1 MQQLALQFGP
11 RELLQLI
18 GLFGLFGLIGLID
31 KFERMVAVVGDRP
44 AG

>member
-18 GLFGLFGLIGLID
+18 GLFGLFGLID
-31 KFERMVAVVGDRP
+31 KFECMVAVVGERP

>member
-18 GLFGLFGLIGLID
+18 GLFGLIGLID
-31 KFERMVAVVGDRP
+31 KFERMVAVVGERP

>member
-18 GLFGLFGLIGLID
+18 GLFGLIGLID

>member
-18 GLFGLFGLIGLID
+18 GLFGLIGLID
-31 KFERMVAVVGDRP
+31 KFERMVAVVGERP
-44 AG
+44 VG

>member
-1 MQQLALQFGP
+1 MQQLALQFGS

-18 GLFGLFGLIGLID
+18 GLFGLFGLID
-31 KFERMVAVVGDRP
+31 KFERMVAVVGERP

>member
-18 GLFGLFGLIGLID
+18 GLIGLID
-31 KFERMVAVVGDRP
+31 KFERMVAVVGERP